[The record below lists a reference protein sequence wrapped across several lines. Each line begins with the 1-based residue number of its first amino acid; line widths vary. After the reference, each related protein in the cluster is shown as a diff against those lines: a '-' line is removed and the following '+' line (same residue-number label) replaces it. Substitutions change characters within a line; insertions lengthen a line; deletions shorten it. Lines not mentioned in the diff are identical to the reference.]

1 MSVEVFQPEF
11 AEACDQFLLTH
22 SNSLLYAS
30 SKYRQF
36 LLELLECEDETLVA
50 VDRGVI
56 RGVLPLLSMRG
67 EKGRVYN
74 SLPYFGSNGGIVADS
89 PVLFAELAQA
99 YNAIASRQ
107 DTLAATVIDH
117 PFAPQMCSGLYH
129 NYTDQRIGQFTD
141 IAIQANHREEIL
153 ARIESRARWSVKKAV
168 RDGVTVDIDPT
179 QFDRLRQL
187 HQDNMQSIGG
197 VAKSDAFFAQ
207 VPRHFVPGQD
217 FDLYVAKQDGVVIAV
232 LLLFYFNKTVEYFT
246 PAIDNA
252 FRAMQPL
259 SLMLLE
265 AMSDASRRGFAWW
278 NWGGT
283 WTSQSGVYLFK
294 RQWAASENR
303 YSYYTQLNDESI
315 LEQNP
320 EEILRLYP
328 NFFVVPF
335 AALKSGVGAGA

>member
-1 MSVEVFQPEF
+1 MSVEVFRPEF
-11 AEACDQFLLTH
+11 AESFDQFLLTH
-22 SNSLLYAS
+22 PSSLFYSS

-36 LLELLECEDETLVA
+36 LLNLLGCRDESLVA
-50 VDRGVI
+50 VDGGVI

-89 PVLFAELAQA
+89 PALCAELVRA
-99 YNAIASRQ
+99 YNTVAGSQ
-107 DTLAATVIDH
+107 DTIAATIIDH
-117 PFAPQMCSGLYH
+117 PIAPQVCSGLRH

-141 IAIQANHREEIL
+141 IAIQADHREEIL
-153 ARIESRARWSVKKAV
+153 TRIESRARWSVKKASQN
-168 RDGVTVDIDPT
+168 GVTVEIDPT

-187 HQDNMQSIGG
+187 HQENMQSIGG
-197 VAKSDAFFAQ
+197 VAKSDAFFAL
-207 VPRHFVPGQD
+207 VPRHFIPGQD
-217 FDLYVAKQDGVVIAV
+217 FDLYVAKRDGVIIAA
-232 LLLFYFNKTVEYFT
+232 LLLFYFNWTVEYFT

-252 FRAMQPL
+252 FRTMQPL

-265 AMSDASRRGFAWW
+265 AMTDASRRGFTWW

-294 RQWAASENR
+294 RQWAASDSR
-303 YSYYTQLNDESI
+303 YSYYTQLNDDSI
-315 LEQNP
+315 LERSCD
-320 EEILRLYP
+320 EILGLYP

-335 AALKSGVGAGA
+335 SALKGDGSTG